1 MTSPEPTAES
11 SGRIIRS
18 DAHATDVRR
27 DHHRL
32 HRGIYTPLAS
42 ELSTTDRIR
51 AAAMRAGDGAV
62 VAGLSAAILHGTT
75 FVDEDHDVEL
85 IRGLD
90 GQGRMRGSVRVIRT
104 DQLGPGD
111 IEMVEGIRVTSPV
124 RTAYDLGRR
133 RPDWMALA
141 RLDDLV
147 RATQLSLTELWSYT
161 RAHPRTH
168 GVPQMRELIHHIDPA
183 AESPGE
189 SWLRLVMI
197 RNHLPRPDSQ
207 IVLTDTDGRMIARFD
222 LGYKRY
228 KLGIDYDG
236 IEFHTSDEQRAHD
249 ARRDRAAR
257 DRGWEAIRVAGTL
270 LSRDP
275 CAVINTIENAM
286 RQRGYRP

>member
-1 MTSPEPTAES
+1 MASPHPDPPHTP
-11 SGRIIRS
+11 RIIRS
-18 DAHATDVRR
+18 DAGSTDIRR

-32 HRGIYTPLAS
+32 HRGIYTPLGS
-42 ELSTTDRIR
+42 ELSATDRIR
-51 AAAMRAGDGAV
+51 AAAMRAGEGAV

-85 IRGLD
+85 IRGLG

-111 IEMVEGIRVTSPV
+111 IETIDGITVTSPV

-147 RATQLSLTELWSYT
+147 RATGLSLTELWSYT

-168 GVPQMRELIHHIDPA
+168 GVPQMRELIQYIDPA

-207 IVLTDTDGRMIARFD
+207 IVLNDTDGRLIARFD
-222 LGYKRY
+222 LGYRRY
-228 KLGIDYDG
+228 KIGIDYDG
-236 IEFHTSDEQRAHD
+236 VEFHTSDEQRAHD

-257 DRGWEAIRVAGTL
+257 ERGWEAIRVAGDL

-275 CAVINTIENAM
+275 CAVINTIENSM
-286 RQRGYRP
+286 RLRGYRG